1 MRAIA
6 VKPTPPRG
14 QGAPQSLLTAPILP
28 ALLRFALPNMAAMLA
43 TALATVAETAYVG
56 RIGVPSLAGMA
67 LVFPM
72 VMLQMMLSGGA
83 MGGGV
88 SSAVSRALGAGAVER
103 ANALAVHALWIGM
116 AAGGL
121 NCVLMLLFGPAIFA
135 VLGGSGQPLAEAV
148 AYSNVAFC
156 GSFGVWLMNTF
167 ASVLRGGGN
176 MVVPSTT
183 FLVVSLAQVV
193 IGGVLGLGLGPFP
206 RFGMAGV
213 AAGQVIAFS
222 AGAIFLF
229 GYLRSA
235 RSKVRLSVH
244 DTPLQRALLADIL
257 KVGALACI
265 SPVQTVLTVLILT
278 RLVSQ
283 FGATAL
289 AGYGIGARLEFLL
302 VPISFAIGVAS
313 VPLVGMAVGAG
324 MAARAKRVAW
334 TAGLLG
340 FAVLG
345 VIGAVVAVVPGLWV
359 DLYTSDSVVKAS
371 AELYFHWAG
380 PVYGFFGL
388 GLCLYFSS
396 LGAGRVGGVVLAG
409 TARLVVVALG
419 GWMLAQASG
428 APWAI
433 FALVALG
440 MFVFGLAGA
449 LAVRVTP
456 WGDAGR
462 SKTR

>member
-6 VKPTPPRG
+6 AKPTAHPG
-14 QGAPQSLLTAPILP
+14 QATPQSLLSAPILP
-28 ALLRFALPNMAAMLA
+28 ALLRFALPNLAAMLA

-88 SSAVSRALGAGAVER
+88 SSAISRALGAGAVER
-103 ANALAVHALWIGM
+103 ANALAVHALWIGL

-121 NCVLMLLFGPAIFA
+121 NCFLMLLLGPSIFA
-135 VLGGSGQPLAEAV
+135 VLGGRGEPLAEAV
-148 AYSNVAFC
+148 AYSNMAFC

-167 ASVLRGGGN
+167 ASVLRGSGN

-193 IGGVLGLGLGPFP
+193 IGGGLGLGLGPFP

-235 RSKVRLSVH
+235 RSKVRLSVR
-244 DTPLQRALLADIL
+244 DTPVQRALLADIL

-359 DLYTSDSVVKAS
+359 DLYTSDAVVKTS

-419 GWMLAQASG
+419 GWALAEASA